1 LSAFG
6 GVLSGARWLGLIAL
20 VLGGCVQQAVL
31 ENDVTSATWKAR
43 TLTTVSDLRLA
54 EAALAAQLV
63 ELEALY
69 QRDSGDGRV
78 LRLLE
83 QGYSLMASGFIEARR
98 LDALA
103 AGDDAKVEQERR
115 ARADAEARALFY
127 RRSCLSPRLAI
138 PTGGPEQELSQ
149 AEQACRKRDRASYER
164 DLNRV
169 LSQRERRPESR
180 LRHALAQRL
189 AAAWLMPRV
198 AARCQFDAA
207 ATAEPTAPPP
217 ASR

>member
-1 LSAFG
+1 MLA
-6 GVLSGARWLGLIAL
+6 
-20 VLGGCVQQAVL
+20 LGGCVQQAVL

-43 TLTTVSDLRLA
+43 TLATVSDLRLA

-69 QRDSGDGRV
+69 QRDSEDERV

-83 QGYSLMASGFIEARR
+83 HGYSLMARGFIEARR

-103 AGDDAKVEQERR
+103 AGDDAKAEQERR
-115 ARADAEARALFY
+115 ARTDAEARARFY
-127 RRSCLSPRLAI
+127 RPRASPGSHLAI
-138 PTGGPEQELSQ
+138 PPGGPEQELTE
-149 AEQACRKRDRASYER
+149 AEQACRKRDRSSYER
-164 DLNRV
+164 ELSRV
-169 LSQRERRPESR
+169 LSKLEPKPESR
-180 LRHALAQRL
+180 LRQALAQRL

-198 AARCQFDAA
+198 AARCRFDAA
-207 ATAEPTAPPP
+207 PLTSAEPTAPPP